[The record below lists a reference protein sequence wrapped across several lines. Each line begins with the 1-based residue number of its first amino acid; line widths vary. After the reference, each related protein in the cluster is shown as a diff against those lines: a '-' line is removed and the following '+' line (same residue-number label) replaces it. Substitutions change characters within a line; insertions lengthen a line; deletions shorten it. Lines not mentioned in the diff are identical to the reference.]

1 MFSGEEVNQKNIN
14 KYKKEAINTL
24 IESKLKKIEIS
35 KYNIRP
41 NEKRMNAYLKEI
53 ALSKIDLQKNF

>member
-41 NEKRMNAYLKEI
+41 NEKRMNAYLKK
-53 ALSKIDLQKNF
+53 LLYQKLTCKKNF